1 MSFVLYYTFNRKLRL
16 LHRCAIKRLANVRK
30 AVMDTILIKK
40 KLSFINRVEICLR
53 KGIQTFNV
61 LRALPSSERT
71 EKKLKRDRHL
81 RDANGDWRPER
92 EYKFLRALTIN
103 HARKKICNK
112 QKKKKTFFFLIL
124 AENSRLKNVCAYLS
138 LLSITH

>member
-1 MSFVLYYTFNRKLRL
+1 
-16 LHRCAIKRLANVRK
+16 
-30 AVMDTILIKK
+30 MDTILIKK

-103 HARKKICNK
+103 HARKKKCNK
-112 QKKKKTFFFLIL
+112 QKKKNMFFF
-124 AENSRLKNVCAYLS
+124 
-138 LLSITH
+138 